1 MAQLTKEQANR
12 KIRNKEM
19 YYEVDRNGGRTTTY
33 YFSDL
38 KSALEKYDAIC
49 RGNRKTVISVTLS
62 RWNNPEFANRYKH
75 ACELLYSTTRN
86 ISARY
91 RDVGADRY

>member
-1 MAQLTKEQANR
+1 MTQLTKEQANR
-12 KIRNKEM
+12 KIRKGEM
-19 YYEVDRNGGRTTTY
+19 YYEVDRNGSRTTRY

-49 RGNRKTVISVTLS
+49 RGNREMVVSITLS
-62 RWNNPEFANRYKH
+62 CWNRPDFKY

-91 RDVGADRY
+91 RDVGAGRY

>member
-12 KIRNKEM
+12 KIRNKEI
-19 YYEVDRNGGRTTTY
+19 YYEVIRNGSRTTKF

-38 KSALEKYDAIC
+38 KSALAKYDAIC
-49 RGNRKTVISVTLS
+49 KGNRQNLSSVYLM
-62 RWNNPEFANRYKH
+62 RWNNPKSEYAGEWIY
-75 ACELLYSTTRN
+75 TTSKRSSN
-86 ISARY
+86 PY